1 MFIKILEIY
10 LEQIHHLV
18 VINIERFINCSNISD
33 INMFDKKDN
42 LVDKTTGLLKE
53 EAESHSYLKD
63 FCYGETPEETLS
75 MHDVDIFSFLSDLTF
90 MKQKIKRYSG
100 YLVNKGLEVAEERGY
115 RPTLKQDS
123 QGNIDISPLIELS
136 QHQTPIV
143 YNVFRSFQEKYAS
156 SVEELKSMLN
166 R

>member
-1 MFIKILEIY
+1 MVKT
-10 LEQIHHLV
+10 
-18 VINIERFINCSNISD
+18 VIRS
-33 INMFDKKDN
+33 
-42 LVDKTTGLLKE
+42 
-53 EAESHSYLKD
+53 
-63 FCYGETPEETLS
+63 
-75 MHDVDIFSFLSDLTF
+75 
-90 MKQKIKRYSG
+90 
-100 YLVNKGLEVAEERGY
+100 
-115 RPTLKQDS
+115 KQDS